1 MTSGEQGV
9 RPPAGPGA
17 YAGAS
22 PDGPAATD
30 AAAGAG
36 ATPRTDP
43 RTARTR
49 ARLRESLL
57 AECADRPLA
66 EVSVSAVVRRAG
78 VGRATF
84 YLHYE
89 DLTALA
95 VDACADVVHAAV
107 DALHAWQTAPSTA
120 APPPPPARPPAALA
134 AFLGGAAD
142 RAPLYRTLLLPG
154 GGGPLGERLYRELRE
169 RSRAERTAVGAPRPE
184 LVASAVA
191 ATFTAV
197 LADWLHGDL
206 PADLADP
213 AGLADR
219 IWLLLVALHRAG

>member
-1 MTSGEQGV
+1 MTSG
-9 RPPAGPGA
+9 R
-17 YAGAS
+17 
-22 PDGPAATD
+22 
-30 AAAGAG
+30 
-36 ATPRTDP
+36 PRTDP
-43 RTARTR
+43 RTARTM

-89 DLTALA
+89 DLTGLA

-107 DALHAWQTAPSTA
+107 DALHAWQTEPSA
-120 APPPPPARPPAALA
+120 AAPARPPAALA
-134 AFLGGAAD
+134 QFLAEAAD

-154 GGGPLGERLYRELRE
+154 GRGPLGERLHRELRA
-169 RSRAERTAVGAPRPE
+169 RSRAERAAVGAPRPD

-191 ATFTAV
+191 AAFTGV
-197 LADWLHGDL
+197 LADWLHGEF

-213 AGLADR
+213 AELADR
-219 IWLLLVALHRAG
+219 IWPLLLALHRAG

>member
-1 MTSGEQGV
+1 MS
-9 RPPAGPGA
+9 AG
-17 YAGAS
+17 
-22 PDGPAATD
+22 D
-30 AAAGAG
+30 
-36 ATPRTDP
+36 PRTDP
-43 RTARTR
+43 RTARTT

-107 DALHAWQTAPSTA
+107 DALHAWQTGPGSVA
-120 APPPPPARPPAALA
+120 PARPPADLA
-134 AFLGGAAD
+134 DFLGGAAD

-154 GGGPLGERLYRELRE
+154 GGGPLGERLHRELRA
-169 RSRAERTAVGAPRPE
+169 RARAERAAVGAPRPD

-191 ATFTAV
+191 AAFTGV
-197 LADWLHGDL
+197 LADWLHGL
-206 PADLADP
+206 VPAQP
-213 AGLADR
+213 AELADR
-219 IWLLLVALHRAG
+219 LWALLLALHRAG

>member
-1 MTSGEQGV
+1 MIPQA
-9 RPPAGPGA
+9 PDPQ
-17 YAGAS
+17 S
-22 PDGPAATD
+22 PDQQ
-30 AAAGAG
+30 
-36 ATPRTDP
+36 TPDPRARPEDP
-43 RTARTR
+43 RTARTK

-57 AECADRPLA
+57 AECAGRPLA

-107 DALHAWQTAPSTA
+107 DALHAWQTGPSPL
-120 APPPPPARPPAALA
+120 PPVHPPAALA
-134 AFLGGAAD
+134 EFLTGAAE

-154 GGGPLGERLYRELRE
+154 GGGPLGDRLHRELRA
-169 RSRAERTAVGAPRPE
+169 RARAERAAVGAPQPE

-191 ATFTAV
+191 AAFTGV
-197 LADWLHGDL
+197 LADWLHGEV
-206 PADLADP
+206 PADP
-213 AGLADR
+213 AALAGHL
-219 IWLLLVALHRAG
+219 WPLLLALHRAVGPR

>member
-1 MTSGEQGV
+1 MTS
-9 RPPAGPGA
+9 
-17 YAGAS
+17 
-22 PDGPAATD
+22 
-30 AAAGAG
+30 
-36 ATPRTDP
+36 RTDP
-43 RTARTR
+43 RTARTK

-107 DALHAWQTAPSTA
+107 DALHAWQTTPSTVA
-120 APPPPPARPPAALA
+120 PPPPARPPAALA
-134 AFLGGAAD
+134 AFLGDAAD
-142 RAPLYRTLLLPG
+142 RGPLYRTLLLPG

-169 RSRAERTAVGAPRPE
+169 RSRAERAAVGAPRPE

-197 LADWLHGDL
+197 LADWLHGGL

>member
-1 MTSGEQGV
+1 M
-9 RPPAGPGA
+9 
-17 YAGAS
+17 S
-22 PDGPAATD
+22 PE
-30 AAAGAG
+30 
-36 ATPRTDP
+36 DP
-43 RTARTR
+43 RTARTK

-57 AECADRPLA
+57 AECAGRPLS

-107 DALHAWQTAPSTA
+107 DALHAWQTEPA
-120 APPPPPARPPAALA
+120 ALPPARPPAALA
-134 AFLGGAAD
+134 QFLSGAAG

-154 GGGPLGERLYRELRE
+154 GAGPLGDRLNRELRA
-169 RSRAERTAVGAPRPE
+169 RARAEREAAGAPHPD

-191 ATFTAV
+191 ATFTGV
-197 LADWLHGDL
+197 LADWLHDTV
-206 PADLADP
+206 PADP
-213 AGLADR
+213 AALAGHLWR
-219 IWLLLVALHRAG
+219 LLIALHRAV